1 MMRRVLYLSALAVEF
16 FSMVRAGLADAYD
29 EKSFWVSLAT
39 YIAVTGVVCR
49 QVVNGHSLFPDMKI
63 FRIHVREPEEAKE

>member
-1 MMRRVLYLSALAVEF
+1 MMRPVIYLFALGVEVF
-16 FSMVRAGLADAYD
+16 CMVRAGLADAYD

-39 YIAVTGVVCR
+39 YTAVVTVAWRQIA
-49 QVVNGHSLFPDMKI
+49 NGHSLFPDMKT